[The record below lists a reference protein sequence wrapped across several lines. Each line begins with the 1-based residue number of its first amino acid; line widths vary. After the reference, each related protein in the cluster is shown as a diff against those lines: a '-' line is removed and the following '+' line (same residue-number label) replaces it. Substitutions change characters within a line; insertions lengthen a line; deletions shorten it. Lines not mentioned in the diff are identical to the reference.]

1 MERLQAAIEKARAQR
16 ESGVRRGKTL
26 FPGPAVKRPERSDE
40 AWAALAEIQLRPRVL
55 RRNRVVAYEGGVDS
69 AAHDMLRT
77 RMLHQARTNR
87 WRRIAIVSPDSGCG
101 KSTTAANLAFG
112 LGRQHDLRTILLDL
126 DLRRGGLARILGQRP
141 KQSMAEVLEGKL
153 SFAEHGLRH
162 GRTVAFGLGR
172 GRARNPSEL
181 LQSRQAIET
190 LSAIEDLYRPDILLF
205 DLPPLM
211 ASDDNFAF
219 LSNVDAALVIAA
231 AERTNLDR
239 VDVAERQIAELT
251 NVMGIVLNMAR
262 YVDGAYGYDY
272 GYSYA

>member
-26 FPGPAVKRPERSDE
+26 FPGPAAAKRPEKSDE

-55 RRNRVVAYEGGVDS
+55 RRNRVVAYEGGLDS
-69 AAHDMLRT
+69 APHDMLRT

-112 LGRQHDLRTILLDL
+112 MGRQQDLRTMLLDL

-141 KQSMAEVLEGKL
+141 KSSMAEVLEGRI

-162 GRTVAFGLGR
+162 GGTVAFGLGR
-172 GRARNPSEL
+172 GRTRNPSEL

-190 LSAIEDLYRPDILLF
+190 LAAIEDLYKPDILLF

-211 ASDDNFAF
+211 ASDDNFGF
-219 LSNVDAALVIAA
+219 LSNVDAALVVAA
-231 AERTNLDR
+231 ADRTNLDR
-239 VDVAERQIAELT
+239 VDVAERQISELT
-251 NVMGIVLNMAR
+251 NIMGIVLNMTR
-262 YVDGAYGYDY
+262 FTDGAYGYDY
-272 GYSYA
+272 DYYG